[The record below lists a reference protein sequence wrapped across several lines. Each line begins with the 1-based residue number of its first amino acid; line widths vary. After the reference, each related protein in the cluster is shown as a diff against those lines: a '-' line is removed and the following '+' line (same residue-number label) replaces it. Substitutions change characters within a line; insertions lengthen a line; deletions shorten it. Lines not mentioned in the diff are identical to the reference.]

1 MSTQIKRPIA
11 NESCFGLEGY
21 KLGFNDAYLQ
31 MLDQVNSLLSM
42 KDEYDRAF
50 CVIRHAGV
58 TKIESKK
65 LSTALTMLLH
75 KHEAT
80 LLLLNKQINTDD

>member
-1 MSTQIKRPIA
+1 MSVQIKRPIA

-31 MLDQVNSLLSM
+31 MLDQVNSLLAM
-42 KDEYDRAF
+42 KEEYDRSF
-50 CVIRHAGV
+50 CIIRHAGV

-65 LSTALTMLLH
+65 LSTSITMLLH
-75 KHEAT
+75 KHAVD
-80 LLLLNKQINTDD
+80 LLLLKKDKDNEE